1 MRVLS
6 LAAAL
11 LASACAVP
19 AALPPGPAPLTDVHV
34 HLPAQGGVPALLAAM
49 DRHGVDRAILLGCPK
64 GQAGAPSFAASNEA
78 ILAAAAAHP
87 ARFIAFP
94 ALGPDDGPAT
104 LADLRRRGACG
115 VKLYL
120 GTPELHDRAL
130 DDASLM
136 PLWTALEAG
145 RIPVIMHVNTVRHG
159 DELSRLLDAF
169 PGLSLV
175 CPHFCGARTGIE
187 RLERLI
193 AAHPGLLF
201 DTSNGMPMH
210 AAAGFAGLERDRD
223 RVLALLRAHPDRFL
237 FGSDLTADPL
247 GPHFGDDWDYH
258 LAANLDLLRAPTLHF
273 WRASGSPTGSLTRGE
288 YRGLELPPEL
298 LAPILRDNAARWLA
312 PCMP

>member
-6 LAAAL
+6 LAMAL
-11 LASACAVP
+11 VASACAAP
-19 AALPPGPAPLTDVHV
+19 AALPPEPAPRTDVHV

-49 DRHGVDRAILLGCPK
+49 DRHGVDRAVLLGCPQ
-64 GQAGAPSFAASNEA
+64 GQPGAQRFAASNDA

-87 ARFIAFP
+87 RRFIAFP
-94 ALGPDDGPAT
+94 ALGPDDGPAA

-120 GTPELHDRAL
+120 GMPDLHDRPFDDPSLVPLWAAL
-130 DDASLM
+130 D
-136 PLWTALEAG
+136 AG

-175 CPHFCGARTGIE
+175 CPHFCGARTSMD
-187 RLERLI
+187 RLERLV

-201 DTSNGMPMH
+201 DTSNGMPTH
-210 AAAGFAGLERDRD
+210 AAAGFAGLERERD

-237 FGSDLTADPL
+237 FGSDLTAGPR
-247 GPHFGDDWDYH
+247 GPHLGEDWDYH

-273 WRASGSPTGSLTRGE
+273 WRASGSATGALSHGE
-288 YRGLELPPEL
+288 YRGLDLPPEL
-298 LAPILRDNAARWLA
+298 LAPIMRDNAARWLA
-312 PCMP
+312 PCLP